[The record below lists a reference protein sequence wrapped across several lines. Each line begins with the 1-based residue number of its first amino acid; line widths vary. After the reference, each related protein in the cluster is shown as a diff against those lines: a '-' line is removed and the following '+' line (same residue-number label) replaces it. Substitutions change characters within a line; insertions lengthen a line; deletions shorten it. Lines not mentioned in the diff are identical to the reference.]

1 LPGNDTQLLNYL
13 ITQLLSSA
21 MSQPYAIQLDNVSK
35 TFGRGRKRVEAVRQ
49 LSLEVSAGQV
59 FGFLGPNGA
68 GKSSTIRMMMD
79 LIRPSTGTILLYGR
93 PVQNNP
99 ALLRRVGALVEGAAF
114 YDFLTGRK
122 NLEILART
130 GDCYDPARI
139 ESLLAQVGMA
149 DRADRLVQGY
159 STGMKQRLGL
169 AAALLNDPDLVI
181 LDEPTNGLD
190 PAGIQDVRHFI
201 RDLAEKQGKTV
212 FLSSHLLSEVEQVCD
227 QVGIIH
233 NGRLVQTGH
242 VAELLS
248 AQAII
253 RLEVAPEDRALGLLR
268 PRWEVVENGRWLEVQ
283 AARADVPE
291 MVQQLVAAEVQVF
304 QVVVQQ
310 QSLEALFMA
319 ATAVVQPQPEEAPHA

>member
-1 LPGNDTQLLNYL
+1 LLDFFL
-13 ITQLLSSA
+13 VA
-21 MSQPYAIQLDNVSK
+21 MSQNFAIQLENVSK
-35 TFGRGRKRVEAVRQ
+35 TFGRRRKQVEAVRH
-49 LSLEVSAGQV
+49 LSLEVAAGQV

-68 GKSSTIRMMMD
+68 GKSTTIRMMMD
-79 LIRPSTGTILLYGR
+79 LIRPSAGDVLLYGR

-99 ALLRRVGALVEGAAF
+99 SLMRRVGALVEGAAF

-130 GDCYDPARI
+130 RDCYDPTRI
-139 ESLLAQVGMA
+139 QTVLVQVGMA
-149 DRADRLVQGY
+149 DRADRKVQGY

-169 AAALLNDPDLVI
+169 AAALLDDPDLVI

-190 PAGIQDVRHFI
+190 PAGIQDVRYFI

-248 AQAII
+248 TQANI
-253 RLEVAPEDRALGLLR
+253 RLEVTPTERALGLLL
-268 PRWEVVENGRWLEVQ
+268 PKWPTTANGRWLEVS
-283 AARADVPE
+283 AAREAVPE
-291 MVQQLVAAEVQVF
+291 IVQRLVTAEVQIF

-310 QSLEALFMA
+310 QSLEALFLA
-319 ATAVVQPQPEEAPHA
+319 ATGVGNA

>member
-1 LPGNDTQLLNYL
+1 
-13 ITQLLSSA
+13 
-21 MSQPYAIQLDNVSK
+21 MSQPDAIQLDNVSK

-49 LSLEVSAGQV
+49 LNLAVAAGQV

-68 GKSSTIRMMMD
+68 GKSTTIRMMMD
-79 LIRPSTGTILLYGR
+79 LIRPSAGSVLLYGR

-99 ALLRRVGALVEGAAF
+99 SLMRRVGALVEGAAF

-130 GDCYDPARI
+130 GDCYDPDRI
-139 ESLLAQVGMA
+139 QSLLVQVGMA
-149 DRADRLVQGY
+149 DRADRKVQGY
-159 STGMKQRLGL
+159 SIGMKQRLGL

-227 QVGIIH
+227 QVGIIS
-233 NGRLVQTGH
+233 NGRLVQLGK

-248 AQAII
+248 SQAII
-253 RLEVAPEDRALGLLR
+253 RLEVAPADRAMGLLL
-268 PRWEVVENGRWLEVQ
+268 PVWPVTVNGRWLEVQ
-283 AARADVPE
+283 AAREAVPQ

-319 ATAVVQPQPEEAPHA
+319 ATAVADPEEPTHA

>member
-1 LPGNDTQLLNYL
+1 
-13 ITQLLSSA
+13 
-21 MSQPYAIQLDNVSK
+21 MSQPDAIQLDNVSK

-49 LSLEVSAGQV
+49 LNLAVAAGQV

-68 GKSSTIRMMMD
+68 GKSTTIRMMMD
-79 LIRPSTGTILLYGR
+79 LIRPSAGSVLLYGR
-93 PVQNNP
+93 PMQNNP
-99 ALLRRVGALVEGAAF
+99 SLMRRVGALVEGAAF

-130 GDCYDPARI
+130 GDCYDPDRI
-139 ESLLAQVGMA
+139 QSLLVQVGMA
-149 DRADRLVQGY
+149 DRADRKVQGY

-201 RDLAEKQGKTV
+201 RDLAERQGKTV

-227 QVGIIH
+227 QVGIIS
-233 NGRLVQTGH
+233 NGRLVQLGK

-248 AQAII
+248 SQAII
-253 RLEVAPEDRALGLLR
+253 RLEVAPADRAMGLLL
-268 PRWEVVENGRWLEVQ
+268 PVWPVTANGRWLEVQ
-283 AARADVPE
+283 AAREAVPQI
-291 MVQQLVAAEVQVF
+291 VQQLVAAEVQVF

-319 ATAVVQPQPEEAPHA
+319 ATAVADPEEPTHA